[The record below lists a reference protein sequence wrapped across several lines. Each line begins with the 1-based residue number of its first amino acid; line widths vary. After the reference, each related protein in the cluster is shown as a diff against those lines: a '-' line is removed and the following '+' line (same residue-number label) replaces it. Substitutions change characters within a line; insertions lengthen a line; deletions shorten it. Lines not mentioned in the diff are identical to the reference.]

1 MEGREVVL
9 GYLIDDKFVH
19 KFFLNRARSKG
30 LHDITTPEGPFWR
43 HVKASIARRA
53 AREAGCP
60 IAILNVNLPG
70 ESGAKEEAIIVA
82 FYRRGPTCTDTYPPT
97 ARRIAKF
104 KAQLF
109 LDADDDPK
117 WHILK

>member
-9 GYLIDDKFVH
+9 GYIIDDKFVR

-30 LHDITTPEGPFWR
+30 LYDVTISEGPIWR

-53 AREAGCP
+53 AREAGCA
-60 IAILNVNLPG
+60 IAILNVNLPR

-82 FYRRGPTCTDTYPPT
+82 LYRRGPTSSDTYLPT
-97 ARRIAKF
+97 ARRMAKF